1 MNEQSQLN
9 AIARYADNAG
19 LSYTFSSHNGRQ
31 FLVVEV
37 SKSWSLLNLG
47 VCLMDSAF
55 SLGRATDPISNAD
68 AVLHEGFAYIAV
80 SRHNGDGPGL
90 TLEDCGLVLTS
101 EATPFEEDE
110 DIPTA
115 ADANA
120 TATTNFGEAL
130 RSLKS
135 AIARNIRNAAALG
148 EYTITLTGSPYSEI
162 NNPLRQ
168 TLVNDLR
175 EKGYACADSVS
186 AVDPGL
192 PYRAALVVSWTPAR
206 KAVRG
211 ADGRLSSAP
220 IGKIPDGNALTHTT
234 AQGN

>member
-1 MNEQSQLN
+1 MNEQAHVNTL
-9 AIARYADNAG
+9 ARYADNAG
-19 LSYTFSSHNGRQ
+19 LSYTFSSHDGRQ

-37 SKSWSLLNLG
+37 SKSWSLFNLAC
-47 VCLMDSAF
+47 CLMESAF
-55 SLGRATDPISNAD
+55 GQGRATEPLLNTD
-68 AVLHEGFAYIAV
+68 AVIHEGFAYLAMA
-80 SRHNGDGPGL
+80 RHNGDGPGL
-90 TLEDCGLVLTS
+90 TLEDCGLIPAGEMGLPD
-101 EATPFEEDE
+101 ENE

-120 TATTNFGEAL
+120 VATANFGEAL
-130 RSLKS
+130 RSLKTS
-135 AIARNIRNAAALG
+135 VARDIRNAAALG
-148 EYTITLTGSPYSEI
+148 EYTLTLMGPPYSET

-168 TLVNDLR
+168 ILIKDLR

-192 PYRAALVVSWTPAR
+192 PWRTALVVSWTPAR
-206 KAVRG
+206 KAIRG
-211 ADGRLSSAP
+211 ADGRLGSAP